1 MPIVVDAS
9 VSLAWCLQDEQSDYA
24 GRVLDRLREDT
35 ATAPDVWAIEV
46 ANGLLVA
53 ERRSR
58 LSPAGTAEAHTLLSA
73 LPIVLAEQSLD
84 DALGILLPLARTHR
98 LTIYDAA
105 YLHLA
110 MREGLPL
117 ATLDE
122 DLKTAAQRT
131 GVTFM
136 D

>member
-1 MPIVVDAS
+1 VPIVVDAS
-9 VSLAWCLQDEQSDYA
+9 VSLAWCLQDEQSEYA
-24 GRVLDRLREDT
+24 SRVLERLREDT

-58 LSPAGTAEAHTLLSA
+58 LSPAGAAEAYTLLSA
-73 LPIVLAEQSLD
+73 LPIVLGEQSLD
-84 DALGILLPLARTHR
+84 EALGTLLPLARAHR

-110 MREGLPL
+110 MREGIHL

-122 DLKTAAQRT
+122 DLKAAARRV
-131 GVTFM
+131 GVEVI